1 MTVFAIVFPFALL
14 LGLVLVL
21 RRPLW
26 QGGGLALL
34 AAVVAW
40 SSVPGVTP
48 SALFPPIL
56 RAFIVAT
63 EVGLILLG
71 AITFLEYL
79 NRIGTTQR
87 IESALNG
94 FTGKDR
100 ALKALLLAW
109 LFCGFLEGAAGFGAP
124 AALVAPLLASLGFP
138 ALSAAILPLIGDS
151 AAVPFGA
158 VGTPVR
164 VGFDGLVGAASS
176 ARHGAAINL
185 LVGWLPPLFI
195 YGLVRRLDRGD
206 GQGSDSLAGPGWAV
220 WAGFCYTVPAFAL
233 VWIGPE
239 FPSLAGSLIGVG
251 LFSLS
256 LLRGRTGEDSGT
268 SKHRF
273 RALLKAFAPYLGL
286 CLLLLGGK
294 LLLGGRKWHVELFG
308 SAQALSVFQ
317 PGLVFLFAIALLA
330 LWRRQETWRELRD
343 LLVLPGRRLP
353 AVWLAIFCM
362 ACLAQFTVQLSDPK
376 AGLGS
381 IFSGSQ
387 GAGWLILIAPLA
399 GAAGSFM
406 TGSATVSNLLCA
418 PFLVEACALTGADP
432 ALILGLQLIGA
443 GAGNMISLQNLVAV
457 QATVGLANQEA
468 AMLKQLWRPCLAYLT
483 AATLAGWILS
493 SFGNS

>member
-1 MTVFAIVFPFALL
+1 MVAFAIIFPFALL
-14 LGLVLVL
+14 LGMTLFW

-26 QGGGLALL
+26 QGGSLALVAAL
-34 AAVVAW
+34 AAW
-40 SSVPGVTP
+40 WQVPGVTP
-48 SALFPPIL
+48 AGLFPPIV

-87 IESALNG
+87 IEAALNG

-138 ALSAAILPLIGDS
+138 ALSAATLPLIGDS

-164 VGFDGLVGAASS
+164 VGFDGLAGAQNS
-176 ARHGAAINL
+176 ALYGAGLNL
-185 LVGWLPPLFI
+185 FIGWIPPLFI
-195 YGLVRRLDRGD
+195 YTLVRQLDRREGP
-206 GQGSDSLAGPGWAV
+206 GRVSGAGPGWAV
-220 WAGFCYTVPAFAL
+220 WAGFCYTLPAFAL
-233 VWIGPE
+233 VWVGPE
-239 FPSLAGSLIGVG
+239 FPSLAGSLVGVG

-256 LLRGRTGEDSGT
+256 LLWRRPGKDLGDPQP
-268 SKHRF
+268 RF
-273 RALLKAFAPYLGL
+273 RSLLVAFAPYLGL

-294 LLLGGRKWHVELFG
+294 LLLGGRTWQFEISGIAHSLG
-308 SAQALSVFQ
+308 WFQ
-317 PGLVFLFAIALLA
+317 PGLVFLLAIALLA
-330 LWRRQETWRELRD
+330 LWRRQERWSELGH

-381 IFSGSQ
+381 IFRGSQ
-387 GAGWLILIAPLA
+387 GTLWLILIAPLA
-399 GAAGSFM
+399 GTAGSFM

-468 AMLKQLWRPCLAYLT
+468 AMLKKLWRPCLTYLA
-483 AATLAGWILS
+483 AATLAGWLLS
-493 SFGNS
+493 HWSAS